1 MLSVCA
7 SSHVLPLC
15 DLKDCRPPGLNPSL
29 LCLLHWQVDS
39 LPLIFSNGSVVK
51 SPPSGNA
58 VDASSIPGLGRSPG
72 GGHGNPLHCSCLEN
86 PVDRGAWQATVHGV
100 TKSQTQLKWQHP
112 CTHTYNLS
120 YSNYASIKR
129 ESLYLFFSTRNS
141 IFSSCCKKRLQ
152 VNEALSFNGFR
163 SSFQDKKSSADTR

>member
-72 GGHGNPLHCSCLEN
+72 GGHGNLLQYSCLGN
-86 PVDRGAWQATVHGV
+86 PMDRGAWWATVQGV
-100 TKSQTQLKWQHP
+100 TKSQTWWATLLTQDH
-112 CTHTYNLS
+112 NEGE
-120 YSNYASIKR
+120 
-129 ESLYLFFSTRNS
+129 ESRSRCDAIATTCFSRKLGLL
-141 IFSSCCKKRLQ
+141 IYWDFPDL
-152 VNEALSFNGFR
+152 V
-163 SSFQDKKSSADTR
+163 